1 MMKIVTE
8 SADMVK
14 PRILGESLDAKCYAE
29 NERSDG
35 IHSVIEPAKNSR
47 TRRGTLGY
55 P

>member
-1 MMKIVTE
+1 MMKTVTK

-14 PRILGESLDAKCYAE
+14 PRILGESLEAKYYAE

>member
-1 MMKIVTE
+1 MMKIVTI
-8 SADMVK
+8 SADTDK
-14 PRILGESLDAKCYAE
+14 LRILGESLETKCYAE